1 MELRH
6 IPLNELH
13 VATANVRHKS
23 KKPDLSDILPSIRKR
38 GILQPLLV
46 RPDPEGFGIVAGR
59 RRFLAAKTWE
69 QGRRWHL
76 YLAPSCRKATIS
88 TLWKHR

>member
-1 MELRH
+1 M
-6 IPLNELH
+6 H

-46 RPDPEGFGIVAGR
+46 RPDEEGFGIVAGR
-59 RRFLAAKTWE
+59 RRYLAAKTLE
-69 QGRRWHL
+69 QEGL
-76 YLAPSCRKATIS
+76 QIDALPCAVMEGSDDNSP
-88 TLWKHR
+88 